1 MTGAVTAI
9 AEDERI
15 ANDGWTIRAER
26 VETLGAG
33 AWRALIGVR
42 SSLKLLATMTGH
54 DPQPDLDLEVEA
66 WVGEPEE
73 SDGIAV
79 IDPGDVGLEVA
90 RVPLCECGDRGCGN
104 IGIQLRKRLAGR
116 DLPALVDLLR
126 ALSWS
131 ELIPARSNVLRGN
144 GLAAIEAPG
153 ADPPASGRLFVNVPL
168 TAAAIPFAICSFLR
182 CASVSGPRARTG
194 RGRRDRRA
202 AGRGERRKG
211 AHAPLLCRDARP
223 SRASTSWRWQRLYIR
238 PEQAGGDW
246 LGGSGGA
253 ASAVLVH
260 AAAEAS
266 QRVPDPGLDGADSDA
281 QDASHLG
288 IGVSPVES
296 EHDGLTLQVGQ
307 PVQAVA

>member
-1 MTGAVTAI
+1 MTAGPSAPK
-9 AEDERI
+9 
-15 ANDGWTIRAER
+15 R
-26 VETLGAG
+26 VETLALG

-131 ELIPARSNVLRGN
+131 ELIPARSNVLRGMASP
-144 GLAAIEAPG
+144 LSRHQARTR
-153 ADPPASGRLFVNVPL
+153 PPAVV
-168 TAAAIPFAICSFLR
+168 CS
-182 CASVSGPRARTG
+182 SM
-194 RGRRDRRA
+194 
-202 AGRGERRKG
+202 
-211 AHAPLLCRDARP
+211 
-223 SRASTSWRWQRLYIR
+223 SR
-238 PEQAGGDW
+238 
-246 LGGSGGA
+246 
-253 ASAVLVH
+253 
-260 AAAEAS
+260 
-266 QRVPDPGLDGADSDA
+266 
-281 QDASHLG
+281 
-288 IGVSPVES
+288 
-296 EHDGLTLQVGQ
+296 
-307 PVQAVA
+307 